1 MKDGKKR
8 TMTAAMQR
16 AMQMVGADDPCQ
28 LGGLQTLS
36 SDSMTDSRI
45 LDPSAG
51 RFPAPAG
58 ERRHWTDRLEGH
70 QTMPSKGGKNK
81 NRKAHPRVAT
91 PESPTPRGYVHS
103 HKPSEG
109 RRLVKK

>member
-1 MKDGKKR
+1 MKTR
-8 TMTAAMQR
+8 TMTASMKR
-16 AMQMVGADDPCQ
+16 ALSMIGVSDPCQ
-28 LGGLQTLS
+28 LGGLQTLA
-36 SDSMTDSRI
+36 SDSMVDSRI

-81 NRKAHPRVAT
+81 NRKAHPRVQT
-91 PESPTPRGYVHS
+91 PEIPTPRGYIHS
-103 HKPSEG
+103 HRVDET